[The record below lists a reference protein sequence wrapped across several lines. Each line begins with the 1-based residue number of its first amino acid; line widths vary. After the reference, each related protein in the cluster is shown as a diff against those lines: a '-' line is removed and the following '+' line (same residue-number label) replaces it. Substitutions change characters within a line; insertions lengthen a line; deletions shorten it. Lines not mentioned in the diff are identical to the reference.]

1 MAEKKSFLRKLKPIC
16 FGFVLSALFIT
27 FLIIVSVTETITTD
41 VRSTFTDN
49 LVNKCSEV
57 GFVDVQLE
65 RCIQKSTMGGTFK
78 SIKVE
83 DCGGCGKTAFGEDQL
98 CLIGEDK
105 DFCEENLS
113 QSSWLIKI
121 GAKIDAITKPI
132 TQLSIFT
139 KGIIVALL
147 FISGLLLR

>member
-65 RCIQKSTMGGTFK
+65 RCIQKGTLGGTFK
-78 SIKVE
+78 NIKNE
-83 DCGGCGKTAFGEDQL
+83 DCGGCGKTAYGEDQL
-98 CLIGEDK
+98 CLVGEDK
-105 DFCEENLS
+105 TFCEENLS
-113 QSSWLIKI
+113 KNSFVI
-121 GAKIDAITKPI
+121 GLGKVLDSITKKI
-132 TQLSIFT
+132 
-139 KGIIVALL
+139 
-147 FISGLLLR
+147 